1 MDETYSLEAA
11 GMRGNAVLFRVSGRV
26 DARSSARFLDHC
38 LEACA
43 PRANLVVNMA
53 EVTFL
58 SSSGVGALMVL
69 SERTLSQ
76 GVRLRLVLSGAAHAP
91 LRLLKLDRFLNI
103 DASEAAALEA
113 CDVVDG

>member
-1 MDETYSLEAA
+1 MDDTYSLEAA
-11 GMRGNAVLFRVSGRV
+11 GSRGNAVLFRVSGRV
-26 DARSSARFLDHC
+26 DARSSAQFLEHC

-76 GVRLRLVLSGAAHAP
+76 GGRLRLVLSSAARAP
-91 LRLLKLDRFLNI
+91 LRLLNLDRFLHI
-103 DASEAAALEA
+103 DASEDAALAACEA
-113 CDVVDG
+113 